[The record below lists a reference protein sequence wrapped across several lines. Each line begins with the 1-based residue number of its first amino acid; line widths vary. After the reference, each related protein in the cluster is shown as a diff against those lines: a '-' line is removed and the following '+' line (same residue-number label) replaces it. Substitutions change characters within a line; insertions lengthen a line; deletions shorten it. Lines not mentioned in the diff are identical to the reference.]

1 MPKNISSLSIGLFGD
16 VSHFAK
22 SFGSTAVNSVKSFA
36 GSLTSGASSLLKFS
50 GIGAAVAAGFEAVK
64 HIGEGFKLAA
74 DLEKTQIQF
83 AALIGDSEKAKTA
96 ISDLTQFAKSTPFE
110 LPALID
116 TSRQLLAFGVSNDKL
131 LPSLKAIGDVA
142 AGVGQPLEEVTAI
155 FGRVAE
161 EGTVSERSLR
171 QFAKAGIP
179 VVDQLAKQM
188 GVNKAQIKGMAEA
201 GQIGFGQ
208 LQTAFAELTGPAG
221 KFHDQMEKQAGSLGG
236 LWTRLSGAVE
246 EALGGIAQ
254 QLIESFNLKG
264 GISAL
269 TGALATAGERIKSFI
284 AFAAPVI
291 RSIAIAAYTGF
302 MAAYNFIAPIVASI
316 EAVVVRTFG
325 MIEAAVT
332 PIIVGLWGTIKGV
345 WDSIYG
351 FIAPI
356 VSNIYQTIVANWQA
370 IAETVTALTFSV
382 FNILSSV
389 WGVIS
394 DLAAAVWQGIVAVW
408 QWGATLITGHSVTA
422 GEGVTGAFTAIGSAA
437 KWLADTFTLAFN
449 VASYA
454 VKHWEEGVE
463 IVAVEVA
470 ASFSDL
476 ADRAKYVFVDVIP
489 YALAYLGRNWKEIFI
504 DLFNFQTTVME
515 NLSTNV
521 VNIFKNLPGLIAGGT
536 NWSDVWK
543 PLTEGFKSEIKETF
557 QLPQFASSELT
568 KGLTDTADKLENA
581 YGKGLGSFLA
591 DKEKDAKTTVT
602 NAGEWIK
609 KALGFGETPITP
621 KIEAPEP
628 VKVKAIPALTA
639 DNLALSIKPEIKRG
653 DLVRFNSAESQLLR
667 FEFAHNLAAKSKG
680 STKAAAAQ
688 AAAQAPPAPA
698 APAAPQP
705 PAPAAPPYQAPGAA
719 GSSSDKDSR
728 DENVRKIVDYT
739 YKIWQ
744 NSQPGNQ
751 ILQTATF

>member
-1 MPKNISSLSIGLFGD
+1 MAKQISSLSIGLFGD

-36 GSLTSGASSLLKFS
+36 GSLTGGASSLLKFS
-50 GIGAAVAAGFEAVK
+50 GIGAAVAAGFEAIK

-116 TSRQLLAFGVSNDKL
+116 VSRQLLAFGVSNDKL

-179 VVDQLAKQM
+179 VVDQLAKQL

-208 LQTAFAELTGPAG
+208 LQTAFAAMTGPAG

-254 QLIESFNLKG
+254 QLIESFSLKG

-291 RSIAIAAYTGF
+291 RSIATAAYAGF
-302 MAAYNFIAPIVASI
+302 TAAYNFISPIVLNIA
-316 EAVVVRTFG
+316 AVVIRTFG
-325 MIEAAVT
+325 MIETAIV
-332 PIIVGLWGTIKGV
+332 PILTGLWGTIKGV
-345 WDSIYG
+345 WDSIYN
-351 FIAPI
+351 FVAPI
-356 VSNIYQTIVANWQA
+356 VASIYQTIAANWQA
-370 IAETVTALTFSV
+370 IFETVTSFTLSV
-382 FNILSSV
+382 YNALSSV

-394 DLAAAVWQGIVAVW
+394 DIAAAVWQGIVAVW
-408 QWGATLITGHSVTA
+408 QWGAEAITGHSVTA

-449 VASYA
+449 VAAYA

-463 IVAVEVA
+463 IVGVEVA

-476 ADRAKYVFVDVIP
+476 ADRAKYVLVDVIP
-489 YALAYLGRNWKEIFI
+489 YALEYLGRNWKEIFF

-521 VNIFKNLPGLIAGGT
+521 VNIFKNLPGLIAGST

-543 PLTEGFKSEIKETF
+543 PLTEGFKSQIKETF

-568 KGLTDTADKLENA
+568 KNLTDTANQLEDA

-591 DKEKDAKTTVT
+591 DKEKQAKATSKA
-602 NAGEWIK
+602 AGDWIK
-609 KALGFGETPITP
+609 QALGIGEKPVVP

-639 DNLALSIKPEIKRG
+639 DNLALSIKPEIKHG

-680 STKAAAAQ
+680 AKAAAAQ
-688 AAAQAPPAPA
+688 AAQAAAPPGPA

-705 PAPAAPPYQAPGAA
+705 PTPAAPPYQAPGAA
-719 GSSSDKDSR
+719 GGSAKESSETEYRQK
-728 DENVRKIVDYT
+728 ELDYL

-744 NSQPGNQ
+744 NSTPGNQ
-751 ILQTATF
+751 SLQTATF